1 MTSGHAS
8 DPWLSPSA
16 QELRDRVRAFVRD
29 VVLPEEPRA
38 PREGHG
44 PPAELREALQAAA
57 RTAGLL
63 TPGVSREYGGL
74 GLDVRTQSAVLEEAG
89 YSLLGPPALNCAA
102 PDEGTM
108 HLLEVV
114 GSDEQ
119 KERLLRPLATGS
131 ARSAF
136 AMSEPPPGAGSDPTA
151 LRTEARRIVGGWSI
165 NGRKRFVTGAEGAA
179 FTICMARTDDELA
192 GARGASMFIVDA
204 ANPGMRI
211 ERRIA
216 TIDGSFAGGHAE
228 LVLDDCRVADD
239 DVLGEIGLGFRLA
252 QARLAPAR
260 LTHCMRWLGLA
271 RRSLDIAL
279 DYASEREL
287 FGAGLDQLGIAQAM
301 IADCVIDLDASR
313 GLIRRGAEAL
323 DAGDPGRHES
333 GVAKVF
339 VAEAVGRVV
348 DRAMQLCGGSGMSH
362 DLPLARFAAEL
373 RPFRVYDGPSETHR
387 MAIAQRAVRRRAS
400 ARRDLGVA
408 DTASEAAALRRAP
421 LLVRRPLEQALDAAG
436 LGTGALVASPIGSG
450 HSNVTLRIVR
460 NGLDAVLRRP
470 PRPPLAP
477 SAHDVLREARVL
489 HALAATAV
497 RVPRVLYVHA
507 GAAPLGVPFFVM
519 ERAPGEEVTERL
531 PDWLATPEARAVL
544 ADDLVETLCEVHA
557 VDWRASALGQLARH
571 DGYLERQLRRFREL
585 LAHTRTR
592 PLPRADEL
600 AERLERLRPVQR
612 ETTLVHG
619 DFRLGNVLALP
630 GPVRISALLDWEL
643 ATLGDPLADLGYLAA
658 TWSEPGSRGNAL
670 ELSPATRAPG
680 FPTRAELVARYAE
693 RSGRES
699 ADLPW
704 YMALALWKGAIFLE
718 GNYRRLLAG
727 STDDPYYRG
736 LDVGVPELLEEAWE
750 LVR

>member
-1 MTSGHAS
+1 VTSGPAS

-16 QELRDRVRAFVRD
+16 HALRDRVRAFVRD
-29 VVLPEEPRA
+29 VVLPEEPGA
-38 PREGHG
+38 AAQGHG
-44 PPAELREALQAAA
+44 PPAALREALQASA
-57 RTAGLL
+57 RAAGLL
-63 TPGVSREYGGL
+63 TPTVSRAFGGL

-102 PDEGTM
+102 PDEGNM

-119 KERLLRPLATGS
+119 RERLLRPLAAGS

-136 AMSEPPPGAGSDPTA
+136 AMSEPPPGAGSDPSA
-151 LRTEARRIVGGWSI
+151 LRTAARRVPGGWSI
-165 NGRKRFVTGAEGAA
+165 SGRKRFVTGAHGAA
-179 FTICMARTDDELA
+179 FVICMARTDDKLA
-192 GARGASMFIVDA
+192 GDRGASMFIVDG

-211 ERRIA
+211 ERRIE
-216 TIDGSFAGGHAE
+216 TIDSSFAGGHAE
-228 LVLDDCRVADD
+228 LVLDDCRVTDD
-239 DVLGEIGLGFRLA
+239 AVLGEVGLGFRLA
-252 QARLAPAR
+252 QTRLAPAR

-271 RRSLDIAL
+271 RRSLDLAL
-279 DYASEREL
+279 DYAAEREL
-287 FGAGLDQLGIAQAM
+287 FGAALDRQGIAQAM
-301 IADCVIDLDASR
+301 IADCVIDLEASR
-313 GLIRRGAEAL
+313 GLIRHCAEAL
-323 DAGDPGRHES
+323 DAGEPARHES

-348 DRAMQLCGGSGMSH
+348 DRAMQLCGGSGMSD

-387 MAIAQRAVRRRAS
+387 MAIAQRAVRRRAA
-400 ARRDLGVA
+400 ARRDLDVA
-408 DTASEAAALRRAP
+408 DSASQASALRQAP
-421 LLVRRPLEQALDAAG
+421 LLVRRPVESALDAVG
-436 LGTGALVASPIGSG
+436 LGTGPLAASPIGTG

-460 NGLDAVLRRP
+460 EGLDAVLRRP
-470 PRPPLAP
+470 PRPPRPP
-477 SAHDVLREARVL
+477 SAHDVLREARIL
-489 HALAATAV
+489 QALASTAV

-507 GAAPLGVPFFVM
+507 DTAALGVPFSVL
-519 ERAPGEEVTERL
+519 ELAAGEEVSERL
-531 PDWLATPEARAVL
+531 PVWLAAPEARAAL
-544 ADDLVETLCEVHA
+544 ADDLVETLCAVHA
-557 VDWRASALGQLARH
+557 VDWRATPLRELARH
-571 DGYLERQLRRFREL
+571 HGYLERQLRRFREL
-585 LAHTRTR
+585 LVQTRTR
-592 PLPRADEL
+592 PLPLADEL
-600 AERLERLRPVQR
+600 AMRLEELRPAQR

-630 GPVRISALLDWEL
+630 APIRISALLDWEL

-670 ELSPATRAPG
+670 ELSPVTRAPG

-693 RSGRES
+693 RSGREI

-727 STDDPYYRG
+727 TTDDPYYRG
-736 LDVGVPELLEEAWE
+736 LEAGVPELLEEAWE

>member
-1 MTSGHAS
+1 
-8 DPWLSPSA
+8 
-16 QELRDRVRAFVRD
+16 
-29 VVLPEEPRA
+29 
-38 PREGHG
+38 
-44 PPAELREALQAAA
+44 
-57 RTAGLL
+57 
-63 TPGVSREYGGL
+63 
-74 GLDVRTQSAVLEEAG
+74 
-89 YSLLGPPALNCAA
+89 
-102 PDEGTM
+102 M

-119 KERLLRPLATGS
+119 RERLLRPLAAGS

-136 AMSEPPPGAGSDPTA
+136 AMSEPPPGAGSDPSA
-151 LRTEARRIVGGWSI
+151 LRTAARRVPGGWSI
-165 NGRKRFVTGAEGAA
+165 SGRKRFVTGAHGAA
-179 FTICMARTDDELA
+179 FVICMARTDDKLA
-192 GARGASMFIVDA
+192 GDRGASMFIVDG

-211 ERRIA
+211 ERRIE
-216 TIDGSFAGGHAE
+216 TIDSSFAGGHAE
-228 LVLDDCRVADD
+228 LVLDDCRVTDD
-239 DVLGEIGLGFRLA
+239 AVLGEVG
-252 QARLAPAR
+252 LAPAR

-271 RRSLDIAL
+271 RRSLDLAL
-279 DYASEREL
+279 DYAAEREL
-287 FGAGLDQLGIAQAM
+287 FGAALDRQGIAQAM
-301 IADCVIDLDASR
+301 IADCVIDLEASR
-313 GLIRRGAEAL
+313 GLIRHCAEAL
-323 DAGDPGRHES
+323 DAGEPARHES

-348 DRAMQLCGGSGMSH
+348 DRAMQLCGGSGMSD

-387 MAIAQRAVRRRAS
+387 MAIAQRAVRRRAA
-400 ARRDLGVA
+400 ARRDLDVA
-408 DTASEAAALRRAP
+408 DSASQASALRRAP
-421 LLVRRPLEQALDAAG
+421 LLVRRPVESALDAVG
-436 LGTGALVASPIGSG
+436 LGTGPLAASPIGTG

-460 NGLDAVLRRP
+460 EGLDAVLRRP

>member
-1 MTSGHAS
+1 MTSGPAS

-16 QELRDRVRAFVRD
+16 HELRDRVRAFVRD
-29 VVLPEEPRA
+29 VILPEEPRA
-38 PREGHG
+38 PAEGHG
-44 PPAELREALQAAA
+44 PPPALRDELQAAA
-57 RTAGLL
+57 RAAGLL
-63 TPGVSREYGGL
+63 APTVSRAYGGL

-102 PDEGTM
+102 PDEGNM

-119 KERLLRPLATGS
+119 KERLLRPLTAGS
-131 ARSAF
+131 VRSAF
-136 AMSEPPPGAGSDPTA
+136 AMSEPPPGAGSDPSA
-151 LRTEARRIVGGWSI
+151 LRTEAHRVPGGWSI

-192 GARGASMFIVDA
+192 GDRGASMFIVDST
-204 ANPGMRI
+204 NPGMRI
-211 ERRIA
+211 ERRIE
-216 TIDGSFAGGHAE
+216 TIDSSFAGGHAV
-228 LVLDDCRVADD
+228 LVLDDCRVSDD
-239 DVLGEIGLGFRLA
+239 AVLGEVGLGFRLA

-271 RRSLDIAL
+271 RRSLDVAL
-279 DYASEREL
+279 DYAAEREL
-287 FGAGLDQLGIAQAM
+287 FGSALDQQGIAQAM
-301 IADCVIDLDASR
+301 IADCVIDLEASR
-313 GLIRRGAEAL
+313 GVIRRAAEAL
-323 DAGDPGRHES
+323 DAGEPARHES

-348 DRAMQLCGGSGMSH
+348 DRAMQLCGGEGMSA

-387 MAIAQRAVRRRAS
+387 MAIAQRAVRRRTS
-400 ARRDLGVA
+400 ARRDLDVA

-421 LLVRRPLEQALDAAG
+421 LLVRIPLERELDAAG
-436 LGTGALVASPIGSG
+436 LGEGTLVASRIGSG

-460 NGLDAVLRRP
+460 PGLDAVLRRP

-477 SAHDVLREARVL
+477 SAHDVLREARIL
-489 HALAATAV
+489 QELAGTAV
-497 RVPRVLYVHA
+497 RVPRVLYEHA
-507 GAAPLGVPFFVM
+507 DAAPLGVPFFVM
-519 ERAPGEEVTERL
+519 ERAEGVEVTEAL
-531 PDWLATPEARAVL
+531 PDWLDAPESRAAL
-544 ADDLVETLCEVHA
+544 ADDLVDTLCEVHA
-557 VDWRASALGQLARH
+557 VDWRAGPLSALARH
-571 DGYLERQLRRFREL
+571 DGYLERQLRRFRDL
-585 LAHTRTR
+585 LERTRTR

-600 AERLERLRPVQR
+600 AVRLERLRPEQR

-630 GPVRISALLDWEL
+630 SPARVSVLLDWEL
-643 ATLGDPLADLGYLAA
+643 ATLGDPLADIGYLAA

-670 ELSPATRAPG
+670 ELSPVTRAPG
-680 FPTRAELVARYAE
+680 FPTREELMARYAV
-693 RSGRES
+693 RSGREL
-699 ADLPW
+699 ADLSW